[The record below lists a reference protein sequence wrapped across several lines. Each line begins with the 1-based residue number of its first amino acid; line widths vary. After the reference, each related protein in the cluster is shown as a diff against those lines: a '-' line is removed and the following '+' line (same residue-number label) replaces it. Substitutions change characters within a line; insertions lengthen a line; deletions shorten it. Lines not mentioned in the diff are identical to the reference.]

1 MHTVREEKG
10 RAYPVPLPPLVPS
23 HSPFAS
29 KEMGGGGAN
38 GRVQV
43 GDMRAP
49 RTLHETYMVREV
61 GAREL
66 KRDHDKGEGARG
78 GDGDGDEV

>member
-1 MHTVREEKG
+1 
-10 RAYPVPLPPLVPS
+10 
-23 HSPFAS
+23 
-29 KEMGGGGAN
+29 
-38 GRVQV
+38 
-43 GDMRAP
+43 MRAP